1 MTSFKPCAYSKLLSR
16 FHLPHDYAVQVC
28 LSSILSLTAYM
39 APLQLC
45 CFLVTDSCG
54 LFKAVSASK
63 KIPFPPHRG
72 SGVFLS
78 TTVCLSLVLKV
89 CAHVGFTQRVL
100 YEPTPPLC
108 PLFSQSL
115 LLGLINL
122 D

>member
-1 MTSFKPCAYSKLLSR
+1 MSSSQPCAYSKLLLY
-16 FHLPHDYAVQVC
+16 FHGVQVSF
-28 LSSILSLTAYM
+28 SSILSLTAYI

-45 CFLVTDSCG
+45 CFLVTDFLWFIQST
-54 LFKAVSASK
+54 LSFKK
-63 KIPFPPHRG
+63 DP
-72 SGVFLS
+72 LS
-78 TTVCLSLVLKV
+78 SSQIWCFYKTVCVSLDLNV

-100 YEPTPPLC
+100 CEPTPPLC